1 MDSTITPEQVRI
13 FTILVRIG
21 FFCGVAW
28 VLWMLIVKNADVRK
42 SNKAVKTPKLQRVRL
57 VSWVLV
63 FAFMGILVY
72 QATWQLGGFLRPRF
86 LAFMQKHDRRKFNPA
101 LQVQR
106 GILFDRNGAPLVE
119 NQKKDGMVERRYPL
133 GPAAA
138 HLVGYFDPVFGVNGL
153 EAIADPVLSGLQDIS
168 TDDWESVSKKL
179 LTRKKIPQGKNL
191 KLTLDARLQ
200 QSIYA
205 QLAAGRYGNSAK
217 PAAGQPYRGAVVV
230 LDVRDGSVLAACS
243 APSFDPNKLSRTTFS
258 NPQSGSPL
266 FNRALRGLYP
276 PGSVFK
282 VAIGSYYLEKTLLG
296 AGYPL
301 TIDCGSEYRTPDGQG
316 IIRDLSYYSY
326 QARGKE
332 WPGFGVIDLGTA
344 IEQSCNVYFA
354 QVGVT
359 IGKDGFDWLR
369 RLMRFDQ
376 SLNLYEGPLDRLES
390 AVSRFPELS
399 LNDSFSMALMGIG
412 QGELMVTPIHMAMVA
427 AAVANNGLLM
437 EPRLTFQQP
446 LKELGRAMSER
457 TAIHM
462 REMMARV
469 VTDGTA
475 EKAFEGFYMTAGGK
489 TGSAQNP
496 LGDSHAWFIGYAP
509 VERPQIAVS
518 VVVENGGYGGS
529 TAAPIARHAMDQAV
543 RLNLVRP

>member
-1 MDSTITPEQVRI
+1 METAITPEQVKI

-28 VLWMLIVKNADVRK
+28 VLWILIIKNATVRK

-63 FAFMGILVY
+63 MAFMGILVY

-86 LAFMQKHDRRKFNPA
+86 VAFMQKHDRRKFNPA
-101 LQVQR
+101 LQIQR
-106 GILFDRNGAPLVE
+106 GLILDRNGTPLVQ
-119 NQKKDGMVERRYPL
+119 NLKKDGAVERQYPL
-133 GPAAA
+133 GKAAA
-138 HLVGYFDPVFGVNGL
+138 HLTGYFDPVFGVNGL
-153 EAIADPVLSGLQDIS
+153 EAIADPVLSGLHDIS
-168 TDDWESVSKKL
+168 TEDWESVSQKI
-179 LTRKKIPQGKNL
+179 LTRKKLPEGKDL
-191 KLTLDARLQ
+191 KLTLDAKLQ
-200 QSIYA
+200 QSIYQ
-205 QLAAGRYGNSAK
+205 QLATGRYGNDAK

-230 LDVRDGSVLAACS
+230 LDIRDGSILAACS
-243 APSFDPNKLSRTTFS
+243 APSYDPNQLSRATFTKQ
-258 NPQSGSPL
+258 QSGAPL

-282 VAIGSYYLEKTLLG
+282 VAIGSYYLEKIFLG
-296 AGYPL
+296 NGDPL
-301 TIDCGSEYRTPDGQG
+301 VLDCGSEYRTPDGKG
-316 IIRDLSYYSY
+316 IIRDLSFYSY
-326 QARGKE
+326 QARGKV
-332 WPGFGVIDLGTA
+332 WPGFGAIDLSKA

-376 SLNLYEGPLDRLES
+376 SLTLYKGPLDRLES

-399 LNDSFSMALMGIG
+399 HNDSFSMALMGIG

-427 AAVANNGLLM
+427 AAVANQGVLM

-446 LKELGRAMSER
+446 LNELGRAMSEK
-457 TAIHM
+457 TASAM
-462 REMMARV
+462 RQMMASV

-475 EKAFEGFYMTAGGK
+475 KSAFEGFYMTAGGK

-496 LGDSHAWFIGYAP
+496 SGDSHAWFIGFAP
-509 VERPQIAVS
+509 VERPQIAIS

-529 TAAPIARHAMDQAV
+529 TAAPIARYAMDQAV